1 MEILDEKTVVVF
13 TSAELKE
20 VLEGNNGYTFIYFG
34 ADITLLSGIT
44 LSNTKT
50 NITLDGTYQNIT
62 HQFTDQKST
71 SAAQTIQASPQNQ
84 LITIQNLHII
94 GYNYYGMVYVA
105 EAASYKNVI
114 LEYQNIT
121 YVGPQLI
128 FHPMGL
134 TRILNSTITV
144 QDQYVTG
151 NEVAECNQIE
161 IGGKTTI
168 THTSKSNSSFWF
180 RNDTPSFTVLKGA
193 DVKFTSTDRELI
205 YGTSQLTFSIQEQA
219 NFEVTVRN
227 GLAYNSSFGTGT
239 TTIAESASF
248 RLTQTARNGNYATW
262 YSYGPLSVLNNAT
275 LQVISSYTGITTSNP
290 CIYFYNAAARF
301 ILNHPKEVV
310 LYNSVASA
318 IQTSATILFE
328 FQFSRINM
336 FTTVVPLVS
345 TISETTLPTFAWY
358 KKEDIATM
366 SGTFS
371 NTVTTINSSNF
382 SEDEL
387 KELPSL
393 NNFVLTNKKIF
404 SLGIFSFSVHKIGT
418 KTTRIRGITI
428 KNASILIQYLDTSV
442 VVTATEDGD
451 YSYTLPST
459 LELGT
464 IVTLTTKLSDNVI
477 YYTMKETVVE
487 PGDLSLVTYPTT
499 IEFTIDPFSLTPLL
513 LPKKEKIELSIVDS
527 RIELSKWKL
536 YVSLA
541 SPFQEQNGN
550 ILENAIC
557 FLENQAPSYLSST
570 PLLIYTKEEES
581 EGTTDIT
588 YLEQEGIVLH
598 IETPIQ
604 TTSTYRANIL
614 WTLEE

>member
-71 SAAQTIQASPQNQ
+71 SAVQAIQASPQNQ

-180 RNDTPSFTVLKGA
+180 RYDAPSFTVLKGA

-248 RLTQTARNGNYATW
+248 RLTQTARNGSYATW

-275 LQVISSYTGITTSNP
+275 LQVISSYTGITTFNP

-318 IQTSATILFE
+318 IQTSATIPFE

-358 KKEDIATM
+358 KKVDIATM

-393 NNFVLTNKKIF
+393 SNFVLTNKKIF

-428 KNASILIQYLDTSV
+428 KTASILIQYLDTSV
-442 VVTATEDGD
+442 VITATEDGD

-477 YYTMKETVVE
+477 YYAMKEPVVE
-487 PGDLSLVTYPTT
+487 PGELLLVTYPTT
-499 IEFTIDPFSLTPLL
+499 MEFTLDPFSLTPLL

-570 PLLIYTKEEES
+570 PLLIHTKEEES

>member
-71 SAAQTIQASPQNQ
+71 SAAQAIQASPQNQ

-205 YGTSQLTFSIQEQA
+205 YGTS
-219 NFEVTVRN
+219 
-227 GLAYNSSFGTGT
+227 
-239 TTIAESASF
+239 
-248 RLTQTARNGNYATW
+248 
-262 YSYGPLSVLNNAT
+262 
-275 LQVISSYTGITTSNP
+275 
-290 CIYFYNAAARF
+290 
-301 ILNHPKEVV
+301 
-310 LYNSVASA
+310 
-318 IQTSATILFE
+318 
-328 FQFSRINM
+328 
-336 FTTVVPLVS
+336 
-345 TISETTLPTFAWY
+345 
-358 KKEDIATM
+358 
-366 SGTFS
+366 
-371 NTVTTINSSNF
+371 
-382 SEDEL
+382 
-387 KELPSL
+387 
-393 NNFVLTNKKIF
+393 
-404 SLGIFSFSVHKIGT
+404 
-418 KTTRIRGITI
+418 
-428 KNASILIQYLDTSV
+428 
-442 VVTATEDGD
+442 
-451 YSYTLPST
+451 
-459 LELGT
+459 
-464 IVTLTTKLSDNVI
+464 
-477 YYTMKETVVE
+477 
-487 PGDLSLVTYPTT
+487 
-499 IEFTIDPFSLTPLL
+499 
-513 LPKKEKIELSIVDS
+513 
-527 RIELSKWKL
+527 
-536 YVSLA
+536 
-541 SPFQEQNGN
+541 
-550 ILENAIC
+550 
-557 FLENQAPSYLSST
+557 
-570 PLLIYTKEEES
+570 
-581 EGTTDIT
+581 
-588 YLEQEGIVLH
+588 
-598 IETPIQ
+598 
-604 TTSTYRANIL
+604 
-614 WTLEE
+614 

>member
-1 MEILDEKTVVVF
+1 MEILDEKTVVIF

-44 LSNTKT
+44 VSNTKT

-71 SAAQTIQASPQNQ
+71 SAAQAIQASPQNQ

-205 YGTSQLTFSIQEQA
+205 YGTSKLTFSIQEQA

-248 RLTQTARNGNYATW
+248 RLTQTARNGSYATW

-345 TISETTLPTFAWY
+345 AISETTLPTFAWY

-366 SGTFS
+366 NGTFS

-459 LELGT
+459 LELGI

>member
-1 MEILDEKTVVVF
+1 MEILDEKTVVIF

-44 LSNTKT
+44 VSNTKT

-71 SAAQTIQASPQNQ
+71 SAAQAIQASPQNQ

-205 YGTSQLTFSIQEQA
+205 YGTSKLTFSIQEQA

-248 RLTQTARNGNYATW
+248 RLTQTARNGSYATW

-345 TISETTLPTFAWY
+345 AISETTLPTFAWY

-366 SGTFS
+366 NGTFS

-459 LELGT
+459 LELGI

-499 IEFTIDPFSLTPLL
+499 IEFKIDPFSLTPLL